1 MEHTSMQTRL
11 LGKQGLKVSALG
23 LGCMGMSE
31 YYGKLDNTESLAT
44 LDCAWDLG
52 ITFYD
57 TANIYGMGEN
67 EKLISKFV
75 QKHRK
80 DIVVAT
86 KFGIVRDPNDP
97 SARGINSRPE
107 YVKKCCEESLQRLG
121 IDCIDLYYQHRVD
134 QNTPIEDTISAM
146 VRLKEEGKIK
156 YLGLS
161 EAGAEIIKRAHKVH
175 PISALQSEYSLWAR
189 DIEMNNVLA
198 TCRELGI
205 GIVPYSPIGRGF
217 LTGKITD
224 VDKLDANDFRRN
236 LPRFRDENFQHNLKI
251 VEIVQNMAKE
261 KNCTAAQLALAWI
274 MALGE
279 DMVPIPGTKRRKYLE
294 ENVGCL
300 KVNLTAEELNKLN
313 QLLPPD
319 CVHGSRYTE
328 EAMKTFG
335 FDRNE

>member
-1 MEHTSMQTRL
+1 MQTRS

-31 YYGKLDNTESLAT
+31 YYGELDNTESLAT
-44 LDCAWDLG
+44 LDRAWDLG

-75 QKHRK
+75 QKHCHE
-80 DIVVAT
+80 IVIAT

-97 SARGINSRPE
+97 TARGINSKPE
-107 YVKKCCEESLQRLG
+107 YVIKCCEESLQRLG
-121 IDCIDLYYQHRVD
+121 IETIDLYYQHRVD
-134 QNTPIEDTISAM
+134 HNTPIEDTIGAM
-146 VRLKEEGKIK
+146 IKLKEQGKIK

-161 EAGAEIIKRAHKVH
+161 EASAEIIHRAHKTH
-175 PISALQSEYSLWAR
+175 PISALQSEYSLWCR
-189 DIEMNNVLA
+189 DIEYNDVLK

-205 GIVPYSPIGRGF
+205 GLVPYSPIGRGF

-224 VDKLDANDFRRN
+224 IDQLDAKDFRRN
-236 LPRFRDENFQHNLKI
+236 LPRFQDENFQHNFKI
-251 VEIVQNMAKE
+251 VEIVQKMAQE

-274 MALGE
+274 IAQGD

-300 KVNLTAEELNKLN
+300 NVQLTHDEIN
-313 QLLPPD
+313 QLSELLPPD
-319 CVHGSRYTE
+319 VAKGTRYTA
-328 EAMKTFG
+328 EAMRAFG
-335 FDRNE
+335 FDKKD